1 MKLFDSL
8 ITPILLYSSEIWG
21 YENNDIIE
29 KIHLGFL
36 KRILGVRVS
45 TPNYMVYGE
54 TGRYPL
60 EINIKLRMLNFWVRL
75 LTNQTKL
82 SSMLYQ
88 LLYNMQINEVC
99 NFKWLN
105 YVQSIFDD
113 VGLSYVWNNQFVLSS
128 TDIKVLVRQIL
139 CDQFIQKWHV
149 DMGNSSRGIFYAS
162 HKRNLDLKYTYWNKK
177 Y

>member
-1 MKLFDSL
+1 MVKLV
-8 ITPILLYSSEIWG
+8 
-21 YENNDIIE
+21 DI
-29 KIHLGFL
+29 
-36 KRILGVRVS
+36 
-45 TPNYMVYGE
+45 
-54 TGRYPL
+54 L

-82 SSMLYQ
+82 SSILYQ

-128 TDIKVLVRQIL
+128 TDMNAHAAIL
-139 CDQFIQKWHV
+139 RFIL
-149 DMGNSSRGIFYAS
+149 
-162 HKRNLDLKYTYWNKK
+162 RNFILISCS
-177 Y
+177 